1 MVKATS
7 DSVVRAACGDRM
19 SLNVLGKVILAT
31 LVAIGKV
38 APNNALDPWK
48 ESNFQKQ
55 KEIGKP
61 LSDFVFEKNVCSRK

>member
-7 DSVVRAACGDRM
+7 DSVVRAACGDSM
-19 SLNVLGKVILAT
+19 SLNILGKVILAT

-38 APNNALDPWK
+38 PPSNSLDPWV

-55 KEIGKP
+55 KEVGQP
-61 LSDFVFEKNVCSRK
+61 VSDFVFEGRVCAKA